1 MKFSIFYFLCIFGVF
16 TMDAQVTVKGTV
28 KDENGTI
35 VAFASAALINA
46 TDSTLVRGSLT
57 DENGEYKIE
66 NVPSGKYRIL
76 ASFIG
81 YDHVYSDIIDL
92 KPDSK
97 NATVDIFFL
106 QKGILLDETVIVAK
120 RPFLEQKPD
129 RLVVNVASSAIA
141 AGGTAMEIL
150 QKVPGVVILQ
160 DKVTLGGSQNLQVW
174 VDGKPSPYTD
184 MNALLRDMPGDQI
197 EKIELITQPG
207 AQFDAAGGPI
217 LNVVLKRNADLGF
230 KGTAAVTLGG
240 YRVDQA
246 DVDAGKENYYRL
258 NPSINMT
265 YRNGKINLFGN
276 AAYNQGNYF
285 DVFIM
290 ERYIGEE
297 VYKGKNIDR
306 ADYIF
311 KSVRFGADYFA
322 TEKSTF
328 GTVFRTWAR
337 KGDGNSFNRT
347 SVFDATENILYTKFN
362 TENASDSKRSGVFSN
377 LYFKHEFDRKT
388 GKSFN
393 VDLDFNA
400 FNTRNIN
407 DLTIF
412 PDDAP
417 NLKSLSRQ
425 DVDQPVNIIVAKADY
440 KHPVDSTFKLETGL
454 KTSFATVDNDL
465 NFYRNNVRSELESNN
480 FLYKENINAAYVN
493 VNKTLNKFEFNAGL
507 RAEQTIISG
516 EVMDSLV
523 LDRNYTQL
531 FPSASAL
538 YRLNKNMALQS
549 SYSRR
554 VNRPGFQQ
562 QNPFSY
568 FIDSL
573 TYTRGNPA
581 LKPEII
587 HTAQL
592 NLTYDGQPFFGVA
605 YYNTDDVIIENA
617 PKLEGTKTFTTAEN
631 LAKQKRLEIQL
642 NFPIKIGKIIDGFG
656 GNQAIYNA
664 YDATYLDVKYEAS
677 RWHWLGYWQINAS
690 LPQDFKIEFGGF
702 YMTKFL
708 EEFITIDNLAAIN
721 LGISKLF
728 ADKKGRIALSFN
740 DILYSQNSNA
750 SIDFSDV
757 KVNFF
762 QRELSRQLR
771 LTCSYQFGNT
781 KMKNVTGRSSASES
795 ESSRVKVD

>member
-1 MKFSIFYFLCIFGVF
+1 MKISFLSIIFIFLVITIKG
-16 TMDAQVTVKGTV
+16 QVTVSGTV
-28 KDENGTI
+28 KDEAGLS
-35 VAFASAALINA
+35 VAFASAALIHA

-57 DENGEYKIE
+57 DESGVFKIE
-66 NVPSGKYRIL
+66 NVPTGTYRIL
-76 ASFIG
+76 ASYLG
-81 YDHVYSDIIDL
+81 YENVYSDIIQL
-92 KPDSK
+92 KADSK
-97 NATVDIFFL
+97 TATVDIFFL

-120 RPFLEQKPD
+120 RPFLEQKSD

-230 KGTAAVTLGG
+230 KGTAAVTVGG
-240 YRVDQA
+240 FRVDQS
-246 DVDAGKENYYRL
+246 DVDAGKENFYRI
-258 NPSINMT
+258 NPSVNMT

-276 AAYNQGNYF
+276 AAYNQGTYF

-290 ERYIGEE
+290 DRYIGEE
-297 VYKGKNIDR
+297 VYKGTNIARDNYSFKTVR
-306 ADYIF
+306 A
-311 KSVRFGADYFA
+311 GADYFVS
-322 TEKSTF
+322 EKSTI

-337 KGDGNSFNRT
+337 TGGGNSFNRT

-362 TENASDSKRSGVFSN
+362 TENASNTKRNGIFSN

-388 GKSFN
+388 GRSFN
-393 VDLDFNA
+393 FDVDYNKI
-400 FNTRNIN
+400 NTRNIN
-407 DLTIF
+407 DLTIY
-412 PDDAP
+412 PDDVP

-425 DVDQPVNIIVAKADY
+425 DVDQPVNIFVIKTDY
-440 KHPVDSTFKLETGL
+440 KHPVDSTFKIETGI

-465 NFYRNNVRSELESNN
+465 NFYRNNIRSEIESNN

-493 VNKTLNKFEFNAGL
+493 VNKTINKFEFNAGL

-531 FPSASAL
+531 FPSASAM

-581 LKPEII
+581 LRPEII

-617 PKLEGTKTFTTAEN
+617 PKLEGTKTFTTVEN
-631 LAKQKRLEIQL
+631 LAKQKRLELQL
-642 NFPIKIGKIIDGFG
+642 NFPIKIGKVIDGYG

-664 YDATYLDVKYEAS
+664 YDATYLDVKYKAS
-677 RWHWLGYWQINAS
+677 RWHWMGYWQINAA
-690 LPQDFKIEFGGF
+690 LPRDFKVEFGGF

-708 EEFITIDNLAAIN
+708 EEFLTIDNLAGVN
-721 LGISKLF
+721 LGVSKLF

-740 DILYSQNSNA
+740 DILYSQNTNA

-757 KVNFF
+757 KLNIF
-762 QRELSRQLR
+762 QREFSRQIR

-781 KMKNVTGRSSASES
+781 KMKNLSGRSSASEN
-795 ESSRVKVD
+795 ESSRVKVE